1 MVKKFERASLA
12 ARGFA
17 LRHPLTPVKG
27 AAIGNPP
34 MKLVP
39 LVIAIAATAGA
50 IALVAASPSHAL
62 AQVAVTI
69 AR

>member
-1 MVKKFERASLA
+1 
-12 ARGFA
+12 
-17 LRHPLTPVKG
+17 
-27 AAIGNPP
+27 